1 VSTPQDEPLIRA
13 LVTADRDAATA
24 LAEEAFG
31 SWPGGVPDAPPTWPP
46 DGIHA
51 VGTFDGDDLLAKLN
65 GRDYHSW
72 FGGTEIPTWGI
83 AGVAVAAE
91 HRGRGLLRDLFAAT
105 FTEARS
111 RGMAVSTLFLTAARI
126 YRSLG
131 YELVGDYLKIELP
144 TASLA
149 GVKPAEGIR
158 LRRAGSRD
166 GAAVQAVYAEWASR
180 QNGPLT
186 RTGPNFPDGAD
197 RITEHY
203 SGVTLAV
210 DSDDRVVGYASWNR
224 GSGYDASARID
235 VGDLIGL
242 TADATRSLL
251 RMLGTFA
258 SVTGAVVLRTS
269 RPDLVDL
276 TLPGVVPPPSE
287 SRPYMLR
294 LLDLPGA
301 VEPRHYP
308 PALDL
313 TSSFTVTGDAF
324 GDLDGGWRLTVADG
338 TARCER
344 APDADGPTL
353 TVGGLSSLYAG
364 VMRVSQLRMAGLA
377 TGGDPARD
385 ADLDAL
391 FVGPGFHIRDYF

>member
-1 VSTPQDEPLIRA
+1 MSAPLPEPVTRE

-24 LAEEAFG
+24 LGEEAFG
-31 SWPGGVPDAPPTWPP
+31 SWPGGVPAGPPVWPP

-51 VGTFDGDDLLAKLN
+51 VGTFDGDHLLGKVN

-72 FGGTEIPTWGI
+72 FGGAEIPTWGI

-91 HRGRGLLRDLFAAT
+91 QRGRRLLRDLFAAT
-105 FTEARS
+105 FDEARS

-126 YRSLG
+126 YRSFG
-131 YELVGDYLKIELP
+131 YELVGDYLRIELP

-149 GVKPAEGIR
+149 TVAPAEGIR
-158 LRRAGSRD
+158 LRRAVPGD
-166 GAAVQAVYAEWASR
+166 GAAVQSVYTAWASR

-210 DSDDRVVGYASWNR
+210 DADDAVVGYVSWNR
-224 GSGYDASARID
+224 GSGYDAAARIK

-242 TADATRSLL
+242 TPDATGALL
-251 RMLGTFA
+251 RFLGSFA
-258 SVTGAVVLRTS
+258 TVTGAVVLQTS

-276 TLPGVVPPPSE
+276 ALPGVVPPPTE

-294 LLDLPGA
+294 VLDLPGA
-301 VEPRHYP
+301 VEPRRYP
-308 PALDL
+308 PALD
-313 TSSFTVTGDAF
+313 TTVPFSVTGDAF
-324 GDLDGGWRLTVADG
+324 GDLDGGWRVSVAGG

-344 APDADGPTL
+344 AAAAGATVL
-353 TVGGLSSLYAG
+353 TVRGLSVLYAG
-364 VMRVSQLRMAGLA
+364 TMRVSQLRQAGLA
-377 TGGDPARD
+377 SGGDPNRD